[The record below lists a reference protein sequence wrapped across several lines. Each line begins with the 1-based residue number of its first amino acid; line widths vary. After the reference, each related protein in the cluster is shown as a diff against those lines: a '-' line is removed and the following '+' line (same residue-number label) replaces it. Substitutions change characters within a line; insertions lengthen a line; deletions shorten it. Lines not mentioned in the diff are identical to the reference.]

1 MISAVKNGDEN
12 SQLFNWRFWALGNQL
27 SRKTGLIDNVMRA
40 LKKQSCLATAVSP
53 VNIAKLLFILESDL
67 VKQDA
72 MAHRKGLSNKLH
84 LTQTML
90 VNRLW
95 EPGRV

>member
-1 MISAVKNGDEN
+1 MTSAVRNGDEN

-27 SRKTGLIDNVMRA
+27 SRETGLIDSVMRA
-40 LKKQSCLATAVSP
+40 LKEQSCLATAVSP
-53 VNIAKLLFILESDL
+53 VDIAKLLFMLESDL
-67 VKQDA
+67 VEQDA
-72 MAHRKGLSNKLH
+72 MAHREGLSNKLH
-84 LTQTML
+84 STQAML